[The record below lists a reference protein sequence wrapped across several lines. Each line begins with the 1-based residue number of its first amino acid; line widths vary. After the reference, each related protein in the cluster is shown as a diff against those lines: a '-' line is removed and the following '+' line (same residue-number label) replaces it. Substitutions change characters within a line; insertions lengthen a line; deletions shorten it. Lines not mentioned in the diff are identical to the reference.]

1 MRPIKDIRRD
11 NLAYLVKIR
20 GGGQG
25 GQSAVARVLGKDR
38 NQIYQWLRPRSNKAH
53 RGISDETARL
63 IEHAFSLPEGA
74 MDHDMTRSASP
85 AAVCEDTAS
94 YAATQ
99 LVGKRVQVIGMA
111 VIDAH
116 GQIAKVVDDPDGNG
130 FMGDVED
137 KDAYCLRIR
146 GPGSTSLAKPGWYL
160 LLAPNHAPQSGED
173 VIAKLVDGRYLAGNY
188 VKHEG
193 GEYLIRRPDG
203 ELAVLTD
210 ADVEYVHPVH
220 GMLSP
225 QRVGHD

>member
-11 NLAYLVKIR
+11 NLAYLVKTH
-20 GGGQG
+20 GGGKG

-38 NQIYQWLRPRSNKAH
+38 NQIYQWLRPRANKAH

-63 IEHAFSLPEGA
+63 IERVFSLPEGA
-74 MDHDMTRSASP
+74 MDHDMTRSTGP
-85 AAVCEDTAS
+85 NAVCEDTAS
-94 YAATQ
+94 YAAQ
-99 LVGKRVQVIGMA
+99 LPGKRIRVLGMA

-116 GQIAKVVDDPDGNG
+116 GQIAKVVDDPDGSG
-130 FMGDVED
+130 FMGEVED

-160 LLAPNHAPQSGED
+160 LLAPHHAPQSGED
-173 VIAKLVDGRYLAGNY
+173 VIAKLKDGRYLAGSY

-203 ELAVLTD
+203 ELAVLND
-210 ADVEYVHPVH
+210 ADVAYVHPVH

-225 QRVGHD
+225 QRVQRD